1 MSDFTYETEN
11 RMNKYETYEWDDMW
25 IDHANETDRKRA
37 AYIGDSISVGTRR
50 IATAR
55 TNEEILFDGFGTS
68 KALDNPYFKDSI
80 RLFLNQVPN
89 VDTVLFNNGLHGWHL
104 DDETEYK
111 ALYDERIQFI
121 LSEIK
126 DAKLYILL
134 TTAVIDKDDND
145 RVKLRNIAAR
155 EVAEKYSIPVIDLYD
170 ITSTNLNEIS
180 SDGIHPTE
188 PLYEK
193 IADEIIRNIR

>member
-11 RMNKYETYEWDDMW
+11 RSNRYETYEWDNIW
-25 IDHANETDRKRA
+25 IEHANEMNRKRV

-50 IATAR
+50 IATAH

-89 VDTVLFNNGLHGWHL
+89 IDVVLFNNGLHGWHL

-111 ALYDERIQFI
+111 ALYNEMIKFI
-121 LSEIK
+121 LGEIK
-126 DAKLYILL
+126 GAKLYILL
-134 TTAVIDKDDND
+134 TTAVVRGNDNE
-145 RVKLRNIAAR
+145 RVKLRNIVAR
-155 EVAEKYSIPVIDLYD
+155 EVATKHSIPVIDLYN
-170 ITSTNLNEIS
+170 IVSTNLNEIWT
-180 SDGIHPTE
+180 DGIHPTE